1 MSTVPTLTNLV
12 PQEFAPQFIGYLLYM
27 FILFPL
33 MMVFMILPITFI
45 LPMVAMSKTFSSIAE
60 GLAT

>member
-1 MSTVPTLTNLV
+1 MSTAPALTNLV
-12 PQEFAPQFIGYLLYM
+12 PQEFAPQFLTYLLYM

-45 LPMVAMSKTFSSIAE
+45 LPMITMSKAFTGIAE
-60 GLAT
+60 GLAK